1 MSYKEAAMSVPFWL
15 HINPSIDLIFLFAV
29 YQLYIIPP
37 EKVVKETTAN
47 DMRIYGTCCLLL
59 MALVVFV
66 GVK

>member
-1 MSYKEAAMSVPFWL
+1 M
-15 HINPSIDLIFLFAV
+15 NPSIDLIFLFAV